1 LMQLWSGLMSIIF
14 AVIGVVTWILGLF
27 KRKPSSP
34 PPSPTPASATST
46 SPSSVSEPEAEPAAS
61 GNSYELSGSRFGSRL
76 DTPKKRPVDE
86 SAESDDDADQPARS
100 SYRRGIR
107 LKSDED

>member
-1 LMQLWSGLMSIIF
+1 VAEPTVSS
-14 AVIGVVTWILGLF
+14 T
-27 KRKPSSP
+27 PSS
-34 PPSPTPASATST
+34 SDM
-46 SPSSVSEPEAEPAAS
+46 
-61 GNSYELSGSRFGSRL
+61 SGSRFGSRL

-86 SAESDDDADQPARS
+86 SAEAEDDVEQPARS